1 MQVLDSLIDGPLKL
15 RNRRDGDELIGM
27 IVRYLRTGELP
38 EPRTDSQEAVLIA
51 VMPVLETSRARI
63 AAGSAGGKQASKDG
77 SKTASKRASKST
89 SKTVSKQASKDGCGE
104 PSNDASKR
112 PSEEEEEE
120 EVGRGIRS
128 KEPVGRARFR
138 APSTE
143 EVAAYCSE
151 SSLALDA
158 QAFVDFYASKGWK
171 VGRSPMK
178 DWKAAARNW
187 ARRDRQKYGGTAV
200 RGPVNDEYAN
210 L

>member
-89 SKTVSKQASKDGCGE
+89 SKTVSKQASKDGCVE

-112 PSEEEEEE
+112 PSEEEE

-128 KEPVGRARFR
+128 KEPVGRARFH

-151 SSLALDA
+151 SSLVLDA
-158 QAFVDFYASKGWK
+158 QAFVDFYSSKGWK
-171 VGRSPMK
+171 VGTSPMK

-187 ARRDRQKYGGTAV
+187 ARRDRQKLGGTTV

>member
-112 PSEEEEEE
+112 PSEEEEEL
-120 EVGRGIRS
+120 GRGIRS

-138 APSTE
+138 APSAE
-143 EVAAYCSE
+143 EVASYCSE
-151 SSLALDA
+151 SSLVIDA

-171 VGRSPMK
+171 VGSSPMK

-187 ARRDRQKYGGTAV
+187 ARRDRQKLGGTTV